1 MSSQLLK
8 NGLECMTTNVRT
20 QSDLRNVRENGIE
33 VKTVPY
39 RRRSRK
45 SFRRD
50 ILETAQT
57 GFVIRAGQM

>member
-1 MSSQLLK
+1 MIS
-8 NGLECMTTNVRT
+8 ET
-20 QSDLRNVRENGIE
+20 RERESGTG

-57 GFVIRAGQM
+57 GFAIRAGQM

>member
-1 MSSQLLK
+1 
-8 NGLECMTTNVRT
+8 MTTNVRT
-20 QSDLRNVRENGIE
+20 QSDLRNTREGGVE
-33 VKTVPY
+33 VKSVPY